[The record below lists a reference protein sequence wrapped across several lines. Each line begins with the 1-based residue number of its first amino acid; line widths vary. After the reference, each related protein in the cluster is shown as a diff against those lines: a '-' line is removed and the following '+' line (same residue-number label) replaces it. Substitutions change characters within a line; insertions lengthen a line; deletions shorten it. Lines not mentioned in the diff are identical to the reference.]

1 MTYQEIQETL
11 EKELAPLKEPIS
23 MDGLKALAM
32 FTNAY
37 ARAIDSMLEKAV
49 ERERPTAN
57 TLQDQK

>member
-11 EKELAPLKEPIS
+11 EEALAPLKEPTS
-23 MDGLKALAM
+23 MDGFKALAM

-49 ERERPTAN
+49 ERERATVN
-57 TLQDQK
+57 TEAK